1 MDVHVN
7 VYARV
12 RSITFADVQKRKMCA
27 SGIVCNKTYLNI
39 LNLFLR
45 NVHFNQVENRE
56 KRFASIVLL

>member
-27 SGIVCNKTYLNI
+27 SGIVFKNFKLQIKWLKEMMKYLKNSF
-39 LNLFLR
+39 LNLIT
-45 NVHFNQVENRE
+45 
-56 KRFASIVLL
+56 K